1 MIKQKINKTLEWL
14 LIMLMTIM
22 VINVLWQVFTRYV
35 LDSPSSF
42 TDELARYLLM
52 WVGLLGAAYASGKNM
67 HLAINI
73 FPSRLEVSN
82 QRMLAIFVN
91 ILIIGF
97 ALTTLVIGGGR
108 LVYITSILGQKSA
121 ALHISL
127 AQVYSVIPLSGL
139 LIIFY
144 KLFDITEKKYQ

>member
-1 MIKQKINKTLEWL
+1 M

-35 LDSPSSF
+35 LGSPSSF
-42 TDELARYLLM
+42 TDELARYLLI

-67 HLAINI
+67 HLAINL
-73 FPSRLEVSN
+73 FPSRLKVGN

-127 AQVYSVIPLSGL
+127 ALVYSVLPLSGF

-144 KLFDITEKKYQ
+144 SLSDITEKKYQ

>member
-1 MIKQKINKTLEWL
+1 MIRPKINKTLEWL
-14 LIMLMTIM
+14 LIVLMTFM

-35 LDSPSSF
+35 LESPSSF
-42 TDELARYLLM
+42 TDELARYLLI
-52 WVGLLGAAYASGKNM
+52 WVGLLGAAWASGKNM

-73 FPSRLEVSN
+73 FPSSLKVSN

-127 AQVYSVIPLSGL
+127 ALVYSVLPLSGI

-144 KLFDITEKKYQ
+144 SLSDIMEKQYQ

>member
-1 MIKQKINKTLEWL
+1 MNLLLVFLTLLEL
-14 LIMLMTIM
+14 
-22 VINVLWQVFTRYV
+22 NVLWQVFTRYV
-35 LDSPSSF
+35 LESPSSF
-42 TDELARYLLM
+42 TDEMARYLLI
-52 WVGLLGAAYASGKNM
+52 WVGLLGAAWASGKKM

-73 FPSRLEVSN
+73 FPSSLKVSN
-82 QRMLAIFVN
+82 QRILAIFVN

-127 AQVYSVIPLSGL
+127 ALVYSVLPLSGI

-144 KLFDITEKKYQ
+144 SLSDIMEKKYQ

>member
-1 MIKQKINKTLEWL
+1 MIKQKVNKTLEWI

-35 LDSPSSF
+35 MDSPSSF
-42 TDELARYLLM
+42 TDELARYLLI
-52 WVGLLGAAYASGKNM
+52 WVGLLGAAWASGKNM

-73 FPSRLEVSN
+73 FPSRLKVSN
-82 QRMLAIFVN
+82 QRLLAIFVN

-97 ALTTLVIGGGR
+97 ALTTMVIGGGR
-108 LVYITSILGQKSA
+108 LVYITSILGQQSA

-127 AQVYSVIPLSGL
+127 AHVYSVIPLSGF

-144 KLFDITEKKYQ
+144 KLYEITENRYQ